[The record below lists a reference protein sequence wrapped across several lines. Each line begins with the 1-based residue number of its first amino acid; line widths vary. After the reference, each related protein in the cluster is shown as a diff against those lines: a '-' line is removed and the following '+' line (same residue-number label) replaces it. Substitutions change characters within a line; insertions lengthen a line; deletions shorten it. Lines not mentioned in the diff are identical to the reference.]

1 MLATTKQATFLQL
14 INLRLNP
21 ALFLQLINLRVWVLV
36 LVAAFHSIAG
46 MLRTV
51 GLIFQARDCWPD
63 LPRVPSSVIRFM

>member
-36 LVAAFHSIAG
+36 LVAAFH
-46 MLRTV
+46 
-51 GLIFQARDCWPD
+51 
-63 LPRVPSSVIRFM
+63 